1 MRDGKK
7 PRLVKAA
14 RVLVTAI
21 QRGGGIGHVGSP
33 SKSGARRALR
43 G

>member
-14 RVLVTAI
+14 RVLGTAI
-21 QRGGGIGHVGSP
+21 KRGDGIGHVSSP

-43 G
+43 D

>member
-7 PRLVKAA
+7 PRLVNAA
-14 RVLVTAI
+14 RVLVTTVK
-21 QRGGGIGHVGSP
+21 RGGGFGPIGSP

-43 G
+43 D